1 MRFSLDG
8 SKIVCRRAE
17 NTSKGEVLV
26 DVVEFDAQLNAVPP
40 HVMAQL
46 TLHEKKELDLFL
58 VDKERLQAKSE
69 PRVIL
74 EALPTLIDKVRGVLV
89 SVEQIDEHLHQK
101 LTTASD
107 RLEAAL
113 LEVRVGQGGGKEDG
127 NSLSTEEAL
136 KARLDIITR
145 GL

>member
-1 MRFSLDG
+1 MRFYLDG
-8 SKIVCRRAE
+8 AKVICRRVE
-17 NTSKGEVLV
+17 KTSKGEVLV

-46 TLHEKKELDLFL
+46 TPHEKTALELFL
-58 VDKERLQAKSE
+58 VDRERLQAKSE

-89 SVEQIDEHLHQK
+89 SVGQIDNHLHQK

-113 LEVRVGQGGGKEDG
+113 LEVRVEQGEGKEDV
-127 NSLSTEEAL
+127 NSLNTEEAL
-136 KARLDIITR
+136 KARLDIISR